1 MTVRAQTYNTKTV
14 APSVVTISGS
24 FAGIDGA
31 TPTTV
36 VGKGFTVARSA
47 EGVWVVTFEAPLAGF
62 ISAQC
67 WVNVASAFHTVSWAT
82 SAANRTLTI
91 THITCAFANIVT
103 GPAAD
108 DVAAEIGFRV
118 DILTSDTGVVT
129 GI

>member
-1 MTVRAQTYNTKTV
+1 MTVRSQTYGVQTT
-14 APSVVTISGS
+14 APHVVTISGS
-24 FAGIDGA
+24 FAGINGA

-36 VGKGFTVARSA
+36 VGRGFSVARSG

-82 SAANRTLTI
+82 SASDRTLTI
-91 THITCAFANIVT
+91 THSTCSYANIASS
-103 GPAAD
+103 PAAE

-118 DILTSDTGVVT
+118 DLLTSDTGIVT